1 MKAKIS
7 VILPAYN
14 TGNYI
19 ENCLMSVIDKQMK
32 TEIIVVDDGS
42 TDNTQQIV
50 ESLKKGYDNITFLQ
64 QENKGPSSAR
74 NAGLDIAQGEYIAI
88 WIVTIH

>member
-7 VILPAYN
+7 VIIPAYN

-19 ENCLMSVIDKQMK
+19 ENCLMSVIDRQMK

-42 TDNTQQIV
+42 MDNTQQIV
-50 ESLKKGYDNITFLQ
+50 ESLEKRYGNITFLQ
-64 QENKGPSSAR
+64 QEHKGPSSCVFR
-74 NAGLDIAQGEYIAI
+74 SIPVQKSGDVFSIQKC
-88 WIVTIH
+88 